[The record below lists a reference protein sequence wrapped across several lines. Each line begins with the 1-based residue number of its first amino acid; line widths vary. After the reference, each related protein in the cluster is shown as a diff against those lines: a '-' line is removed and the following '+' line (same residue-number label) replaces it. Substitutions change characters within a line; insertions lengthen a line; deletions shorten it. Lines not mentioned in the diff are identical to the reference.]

1 MPQMVY
7 ARWRKTFI
15 WSACVAMSLFHLYTA
30 QMGMLTV
37 LLQRSVHYTF
47 VMLLVFLIF
56 PLGGARHKPWM
67 EVVDLLLTVL
77 GVASIG
83 YVVVNHEM
91 LSEFE
96 PMSTRA
102 NDYQFVLGLIAI
114 GLTLEAVRRTVGMA
128 LVLVVTVAL
137 AYVHLG
143 PYFPGRFAHP
153 GWSLNEM
160 VSYLYLGMDGIFG
173 IPLGVSATYAF
184 LFILFGAFLY
194 ATGVGGYFI
203 TVATSLAG
211 RSKGGPAKVA
221 VLSSALFGTITG
233 ATVANVYGTGNFSI
247 PLMKRLGY
255 SPVFAGA
262 VEATASTG
270 GQIMPPV
277 MGAVAFV
284 MADVTGIPY
293 VQIALAALLP
303 ALIYFFALIMMVH
316 FEAIKKNLQG
326 LPRSEIPPRRE
337 VLKRSYL
344 LLPVIFLVYIL
355 IDGYSP
361 FRAAFFGIIAT
372 VLVSL
377 LRKETRMSVR
387 GFFDTLAKGARES
400 LLIATATAAAGLIV
414 GCISMTGIALQVT
427 NLIIGFSGETLIIPL
442 ILAMVAC
449 IIMGMGMPTVP
460 AYIIVASIAVPS
472 IVKLGVPVIA
482 AHMFALYF
490 AVVAAITPPVA
501 IAAYAAASISGGNML
516 QTGVAASRLGIAAFV
531 VPYMFVYSPAL
542 LLIGSWEWVALS
554 IATALVGT
562 TSLAAGLER
571 WFTGPMRH
579 HETVLFIAG
588 GLLLIFPGVL
598 TDVLGI
604 ACIAVGI
611 ISQRSSRRSR
621 ATATI

>member
-1 MPQMVY
+1 VPDMAY
-7 ARWRKTFI
+7 ARWRKAFI

-30 QMGMLTV
+30 QFGMLTV

-47 VMLLVFLIF
+47 VMLLVFLVF
-56 PLGGARHKPWM
+56 PLGGARHRPWM
-67 EVVDLLLTVL
+67 EIVDVLLTAL

-83 YVVVNHEM
+83 YVVFNHEM
-91 LSEFE
+91 LSEHE
-96 PMSTRA
+96 PMSNAA
-102 NDYQFVLGLIAI
+102 NDYQFALGLIAI
-114 GLTLEAVRRTVGMA
+114 ALTLEAARRTVGMA
-128 LVLVVTVAL
+128 LVLVIAIAL
-137 AYVHLG
+137 AYVHFG
-143 PYFPGRFAHP
+143 PYFPGRFEHP

-160 VSYLYLGMDGIFG
+160 VSYLYLGMDGLFG

-203 TVATSLAG
+203 NVATSLAG

-221 VLSSALFGTITG
+221 VLSSALFGTISG

-262 VEATASTG
+262 VEAAASTG

-293 VQIALAALLP
+293 VTIALAALLP

-316 FEAIKKNLQG
+316 FEAHKKNLQG
-326 LPRSEIPPRRE
+326 LPDTEIPPRRT
-337 VLKRSYL
+337 VLTRSYL
-344 LLPVIFLVYIL
+344 LLPVVFLVYML

-361 FRAAFFGIIAT
+361 FRAAFFAIIAT

-377 LRKETRMSVR
+377 FRKDTRLGVR

-400 LLIATATAAAGLIV
+400 LLIATATAGAGLIV
-414 GCISMTGIALQVT
+414 GSVSMTGVALQVT
-427 NLIIGFSGETLIIPL
+427 NLIVGFSGETLIIPL

-490 AVVAAITPPVA
+490 AVIAAITPPVA

-516 QTGVAASRLGIAAFV
+516 RTGVTASRLGVAAFV
-531 VPYMFVYSPAL
+531 VPFMFVYSPAL
-542 LLIGSWEWVALS
+542 LLVGSWQWVAFS
-554 IATALVGT
+554 TVTALVGT
-562 TSLAAGLER
+562 ASLAAGLER
-571 WFTGPMRH
+571 WFTGPMRL
-579 HETVLFIAG
+579 HETVLFISG
-588 GLLLIFPGVL
+588 GLLLIFPGLL
-598 TDVLGI
+598 TDAVGF
-604 ACIAVGI
+604 ACIGGGVL
-611 ISQRSSRRSR
+611 SQRMSRRSSSA
-621 ATATI
+621 ATA

>member
-1 MPQMVY
+1 MAY
-7 ARWRKTFI
+7 ARWRKAFI
-15 WSACVAMSLFHLYTA
+15 WIACIAMSLFHLYTA
-30 QMGMLTV
+30 QFGMLTV

-47 VMLLVFLIF
+47 VMLLVFLVF
-56 PLGGARHKPWM
+56 PLGGERHKPWM

-83 YVVVNHEM
+83 YVVFNHEM
-91 LSEFE
+91 LSEHE
-96 PMSTRA
+96 PMSALA
-102 NDYQFVLGLIAI
+102 NDHQFALGLIAI
-114 GLTLEAVRRTVGMA
+114 ALTLEAARRTVGVA
-128 LVLVVTVAL
+128 LVVVVTVAL
-137 AYVHLG
+137 AYVYLG

-153 GWSLNEM
+153 GWTLNEM

-203 TVATSLAG
+203 NLATGLAG

-221 VLSSALFGTITG
+221 VLSSALFGTISG

-270 GQIMPPV
+270 G
-277 MGAVAFV
+277 
-284 MADVTGIPY
+284 PY
-293 VQIALAALLP
+293 VNIALAALLP

-316 FEAIKKNLQG
+316 FEAHKKNLQG
-326 LPRSEIPPRRE
+326 LPASEIPPRRE
-337 VLKRSYL
+337 VLSRSYL
-344 LLPVIFLVYIL
+344 LLPVVFLVYIL

-361 FRAAFFGIIAT
+361 FRAAFFAIIAT

-377 LRKETRMSVR
+377 LRKDTRLGVR

-414 GCISMTGIALQVT
+414 GSISMTGVALQVT
-427 NLIIGFSGETLIIPL
+427 SLIVGFSAETLIIPL

-472 IVKLGVPVIA
+472 IVKLGVPIIA

-501 IAAYAAASISGGNML
+501 IAAYAAASISGGNMFR
-516 QTGVAASRLGIAAFV
+516 TGVTASRLGIAAFV

-542 LLIGSWEWVALS
+542 LLIGSWGWIAFSV
-554 IATALVGT
+554 ATALAGT
-562 TSLAAGLER
+562 ASLAAGLER

-579 HETVLFIAG
+579 YETVLFVAG

-598 TDVLGI
+598 TDIVGV

-611 ISQRSSRRSR
+611 ISQRSSRRSS
-621 ATATI
+621 AAAAA

>member
-1 MPQMVY
+1 MPRMAY
-7 ARWRKTFI
+7 ARWRKAFI
-15 WSACVAMSLFHLYTA
+15 WSACIAMSLFHLYTA
-30 QMGMLTV
+30 QFGMLTV

-47 VMLLVFLIF
+47 VMLLVFLVF
-56 PLGGARHKPWM
+56 PLGGERHKPWM
-67 EVVDLLLTVL
+67 EVVDVLLMVL

-83 YVVVNHEM
+83 YVVFNHQM
-91 LSEFE
+91 VSERE
-96 PMSTRA
+96 PMSAVA
-102 NDYQFVLGLIAI
+102 NDPQFALGLIAI
-114 GLTLEAVRRTVGMA
+114 ALTLEAARRTVGMA
-128 LVLVVTVAL
+128 LVLVVSAGL
-137 AYVHLG
+137 AYVYLG
-143 PYFPGRFAHP
+143 PYFPGRFGHP
-153 GWSLNEM
+153 GWTLNEM
-160 VSYLYLGMDGIFG
+160 VSFLYLGMDGIFG

-203 TVATSLAG
+203 TLATSLAG

-221 VLSSALFGTITG
+221 VLSSALFGTISG

-284 MADVTGIPY
+284 MADVTGIAY
-293 VQIALAALLP
+293 VNIALAALLP

-316 FEAIKKNLQG
+316 FEAHKKNLQS
-326 LPRSEIPPRRE
+326 LPPSEIPPRKV
-337 VLKRSYL
+337 VLSRSYL
-344 LLPVIFLVYIL
+344 LLPVVFLVYIL

-361 FRAAFFGIIAT
+361 FRAAFFAIIAT

-377 LRKETRMSVR
+377 VRKETRLSVR
-387 GFFDTLAKGARES
+387 GFFDTLAKGAQES

-427 NLIIGFSGETLIIPL
+427 NLITGISGETLIVPL

-460 AYIIVASIAVPS
+460 AYIIVASIAVPA

-501 IAAYAAASISGGNML
+501 IAAYAAASISGGNMFR
-516 QTGVAASRLGIAAFV
+516 TGVTASRLGIAAFV

-542 LLIGSWEWVALS
+542 LLIGPWGWVAFS
-554 IATALVGT
+554 VVTALVGT
-562 TSLAAGLER
+562 ASLAA
-571 WFTGPMRH
+571 
-579 HETVLFIAG
+579 
-588 GLLLIFPGVL
+588 
-598 TDVLGI
+598 
-604 ACIAVGI
+604 
-611 ISQRSSRRSR
+611 
-621 ATATI
+621 